1 MQQRVKCVAAFFVM
15 MSRKNIADSGILK
28 KKARSEDYEKSF

>member
-1 MQQRVKCVAAFFVM
+1 MQQREKRAAAFFVM

-28 KKARSEDYEKSF
+28 KKSKE